1 MSDTAAIEG
10 LARRH
15 RQITWGLLGFA
26 ALLLLL
32 RPFLPDWLIRLPE
45 AAVLPWEPWIDAI
58 FSWLQNDLGL
68 MEVTRTIAD
77 WLGFLINAAANLL
90 YGKSRWPRFEAI
102 PWSAVAA
109 VAGMIGYHL
118 GGWRLALLA
127 AGTCVYAAMMG
138 QWKWTMEMMSVI
150 VVAAPVSFTL
160 GLLAGI
166 AAWKWKRF
174 ERVVRPALAV
184 LQTLPFL
191 SYLLPAVIF
200 FKVGPTA
207 AAVATIMYALPPMV
221 LLTNIGLKKVPP
233 EVVEAGKM
241 AGCSRWQMLRHVYIP
256 SARTEI
262 LVGLNQV
269 IMLSLAMV
277 VLTAFIG
284 MPGLGA
290 KLLAM
295 MNSFKLGRS
304 LEIGITIVLVAV
316 VLDRLTK
323 AWVLKQPVHFERG
336 TPWWKRNLP
345 LLSTLGLFVVFVI
358 VGRLSDLAPH
368 YKLGD
373 FEYEGGAIGHAA
385 AWVKN
390 IGQYTFSVLG
400 EVHRSQDWSMG
411 KPIDSGMKHWLGLD
425 GVKAVTGAIR
435 VTLNLYVLLPTER
448 FLVYLPTLAVMALIT
463 AACFRLGGRRPAII
477 SLIFFAIVA
486 EFGWWDRAM
495 LTMHSTLIA
504 VLLSLV
510 LGIPLGIWVSRGD
523 APRMSLRNDFDEL
536 AIGIIG
542 LIFRRIPIAVGALIL
557 SGVIHY
563 GTATEG
569 AAAFLSPRSPSLYVY
584 GVAFALLWL
593 GVRNMSRDRVM
604 MVVVDTAQTFPSFIY
619 LLPAIMLFGIT
630 STTVIL
636 SILIYT
642 MVPVVRYTME
652 GLRAVPPEMVEAA
665 EMSGATRMQ
674 KLFKVQLPL
683 AMPIIAVGLNQ
694 ALMFAFFMVIIAAF
708 IGTRDLGQEL
718 QRTMAGT
725 LLGKNF
731 VLGFS
736 VVFMALTFD
745 IATNAW
751 AERRRQALGL
761 S

>member
-1 MSDTAAIEG
+1 MSDETDIEG
-10 LARRH
+10 LAKRH
-15 RQITWGLLGFA
+15 LRITWGLLGFA
-26 ALLLLL
+26 AFLILL
-32 RPFLPDWLIRLPE
+32 RPVLPDWLIRLPE
-45 AAVLPWEPWIDAI
+45 SMIPPWEPWIDA
-58 FSWLQNDLGL
+58 FFDWLQNDLGL
-68 MEVTRTIAD
+68 INVTRTIAG
-77 WLGFLINAAANLL
+77 WIGFLIDATANLL
-90 YGKSRWPRFEAI
+90 YGKSRWPRLEAI
-102 PWSAVAA
+102 PWSAIAA
-109 VAGMIGYHL
+109 LAGMTGYYL
-118 GGWRLALLA
+118 GGWRLAILS
-127 AGTCVYAAMMG
+127 AGTCIYAAMMG
-138 QWKWTMEMMSVI
+138 QWQWTMEMMSVI
-150 VVAAPVSFTL
+150 TVAAPISFSL

-166 AAWKWKRF
+166 AAWKWKGF
-174 ERVVRPALAV
+174 ETAVRPALAV

-207 AAVATIMYALPPMV
+207 ASVATIMYALPPMV
-221 LLTNIGLKKVPP
+221 LMTNVGLKKVPP

-241 AGCSRWQMLRHVYIP
+241 AGCSRWQMLRYVYLP

-323 AWVLKQPVHFERG
+323 AWVLKQPEHHEKG
-336 TPWWKRNLP
+336 TPWWKQNFP
-345 LLSTLGLFVVFVI
+345 MLSTLAVFVVFVI
-358 VGRLSDLAPH
+358 LGRISESVPNYTLAEGKLQGNIFQ
-368 YKLGD
+368 YLFSILGD
-373 FEYEGGAIGHAA
+373 
-385 AWVKN
+385 
-390 IGQYTFSVLG
+390 
-400 EVHRSQDWSMG
+400 VHRTQDLSMG
-411 KPIDSGMKHWLGLD
+411 KPIDSAMKHWLALD
-425 GVKAVTGAIR
+425 GVKAVTEGIR
-435 VTLNLYVLLPTER
+435 VFLNLYVLLPTER
-448 FLVYLPTLAVMALIT
+448 ALLYVPTFAVIATVT
-463 AACFRLGGRRPAII
+463 AICFAIGGKRPAII
-477 SLIFFAIVA
+477 AFVFFSIVA
-486 EFGWWDRAM
+486 QFGWWDRAM

-504 VLLSLV
+504 VLLSLI
-510 LGIPLGIWVSRGD
+510 LGIPLGIWASRGD
-523 APRMSLRNDFDEL
+523 APPLSFKSDWDEL
-536 AIGIIG
+536 LVG
-542 LIFRRIPIAVGALIL
+542 LIGKIFRLIPIFALAMIVAG
-557 SGVIHY
+557 SWSFF
-563 GTATEG
+563 TATEES
-569 AAAFLSPRSPSLYVY
+569 APFLSPASGSLYIFLIV
-584 GVAFALLWL
+584 FALLYL
-593 GVRNMSRDRVM
+593 AVRNWSRNTVM
-604 MVVVDTAQTFPSFIY
+604 MVVIDTAQTFPSFIY

-630 STTVIL
+630 PTTVIL

-652 GLRAVPPEMVEAA
+652 GLRGVPSELIEAA
-665 EMSGATRMQ
+665 EMSGATWTQ

-751 AERRRQALGL
+751 AERRRKALGIG
-761 S
+761 